1 MWTQILVRSAG
12 SPLALL
18 HTVGQQVNSI
28 DADQQISGQAQDLEH
43 WIQDQPE
50 WAQEHLVA
58 WLFGS
63 FAVLALALRGNR
75 PL

>member
-50 WAQEHLVA
+50 VGAGTSGCLA
-58 WLFGS
+58 IRFFRGFG
-63 FAVLALALRGNR
+63 AGARGNR